1 MSFSG
6 VFLKVGGIMNKILSV
21 DAKRFYKQLAA
32 LVIPIAIQNFITSAV
47 GSADVLMLGYVGQ
60 SALSAVSLANQYQF
74 ILSGVF
80 FGIASGITMLCSQY
94 WGKKDTK
101 SIQAV
106 MGIAFKISFTLCF
119 FISVACIFAPETMMR
134 IYTDD
139 TNLIKL
145 GVKYLK
151 ITGISYV
158 LMSVSQVY
166 LSTLR
171 SIERAKVSTIISS
184 VALGLNIVLNATFIF
199 GPFGLPK
206 LGVVGVAL
214 ATTISRVVECVL
226 CLVDLS
232 FNKSIRINFS
242 IFFGKHKA
250 LFKDYLKYSLPALGN
265 DISWTL
271 AFSTYSIIM
280 GHMNSDMVAASSVAT
295 TVRDLCTVLCF
306 GMAAG
311 GSVLLGIEIGEG
323 RVDNVKKD
331 AKRLCHITLLC
342 GAITGII
349 ILLIRPIVFYCFTL
363 TDRASDYLN
372 IMLWI
377 SSYYVIGQAINTV
390 TIAGIF
396 RAGGDSKFGLIC
408 DTITMWVVS
417 VPLGFISA
425 FVLKLPPMWVYFIL
439 CLDEFWKEPVVYWRY
454 KSYKWIK
461 DITRKYE
468 N

>member
-1 MSFSG
+1 
-6 VFLKVGGIMNKILSV
+6 MNKILSV

-232 FNKSIRINFS
+232 FNKSIRIKIS
-242 IFFGKHKA
+242 IFFAKHKA

-454 KSYKWIK
+454 KSYKLIK
-461 DITRKYE
+461 FKTRKYE

>member
-1 MSFSG
+1 MDKLFSE
-6 VFLKVGGIMNKILSV
+6 
-21 DAKRFYKQLAA
+21 DCKRFYKQLAA

-94 WGKKDTK
+94 WGKKDVK

-106 MGIAFKISFTLCF
+106 MGIAFKIAFVLCLT
-119 FISVACIFAPETMMR
+119 VACACIFTPKLMMQ

-139 TNLIKL
+139 EELI
-145 GVKYLK
+145 GIGIGYLR

-158 LMSVSQVY
+158 LMSLSQVY

-171 SIERAKVSTIISS
+171 SIERAKTSTIISS
-184 VALGLNIVLNATFIF
+184 TALGLNISLNAIFIF
-199 GPFGLPK
+199 GLMGVPK
-206 LGVVGVAL
+206 LGVTGVAL
-214 ATTISRVVECVL
+214 ATTISRIVECVL
-226 CLVDLS
+226 CIVDWI
-232 FNKSIRINFS
+232 FNKYIRFEFG
-242 IFFGKHKA
+242 IFFGSHKA
-250 LFKDYLKYSLPALGN
+250 LFKDYLKYSIPALGN

-280 GHMNSDMVAASSVAT
+280 GHMNADMVAASSVAT

-323 RVDNVKKD
+323 RIDDVKRD
-331 AKRLCHITLLC
+331 AKRLCFTTLAC
-342 GAITGII
+342 GVLTGGV
-349 ILLIRPIVFYCFTL
+349 ILMIKPLVFYCFNL
-363 TDRASDYLN
+363 TDRAYDYLN

-377 SSYYVIGQAINTV
+377 SSYYVIGQSINTV

-439 CLDEFWKEPVVYWRY
+439 CLDEFWKEPVVYLRY
-454 KSYKWIK
+454 KSFKWIK
-461 DITRKYE
+461 DITRNYE
-468 N
+468 